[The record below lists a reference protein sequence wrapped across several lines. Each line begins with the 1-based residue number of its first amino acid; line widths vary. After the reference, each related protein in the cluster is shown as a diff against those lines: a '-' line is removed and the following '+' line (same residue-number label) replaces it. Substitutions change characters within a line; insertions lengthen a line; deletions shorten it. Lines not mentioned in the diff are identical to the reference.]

1 MCMAHALFYK
11 KDLKD
16 VEIIFYI
23 LIFCMGTVF
32 GSFFTLAVYRIP
44 LGLDITHER
53 SFCPNCEHKLGF
65 KDLIPIFSYIS
76 LKGKCRYCGKHIRIR
91 YLFLE
96 VLSGIVFLLSYLSF
110 KINFPFFE
118 MEKIIDF
125 IAFVLFYVTLVI
137 ILGIDKENKTIS
149 KKVLLFGI
157 LTNFLYIVYLYI
169 SKGKDMYRY
178 GMYLGI
184 MLFIFIL
191 DTILLSKR
199 TKSFYFLQI
208 LMLIVYILMYV
219 DSWLIIPII
228 LFSILYEFLY
238 YIYMKIKSVNYNT
251 LNILDEPL
259 DVKIPFG
266 FCISISS
273 IMIIILNNFIVL

>member
-1 MCMAHALFYK
+1 MAHALFYK

-157 LTNFLYIVYLYI
+157 
-169 SKGKDMYRY
+169 
-178 GMYLGI
+178 
-184 MLFIFIL
+184 
-191 DTILLSKR
+191 
-199 TKSFYFLQI
+199 
-208 LMLIVYILMYV
+208 
-219 DSWLIIPII
+219 
-228 LFSILYEFLY
+228 
-238 YIYMKIKSVNYNT
+238 
-251 LNILDEPL
+251 
-259 DVKIPFG
+259 
-266 FCISISS
+266 
-273 IMIIILNNFIVL
+273 